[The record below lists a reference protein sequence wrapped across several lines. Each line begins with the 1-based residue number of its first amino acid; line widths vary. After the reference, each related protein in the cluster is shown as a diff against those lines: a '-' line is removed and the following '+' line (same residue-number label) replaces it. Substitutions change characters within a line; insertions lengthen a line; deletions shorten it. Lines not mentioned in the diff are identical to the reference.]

1 MTHPQGGGGVGDAA
15 PYIHNIYIYTVHQ
28 MAAWSQAKSR
38 TCDFSS
44 GPGVKFSSGRIYI
57 SATFADSWWHF
68 YIPPKLAADFLHRE
82 VPGIYIYYTYMYI
95 HTQSPYISSSSGPIL
110 PFFSPV
116 HDEQKGSRSLRVGVD
131 LSEADPCATYLP
143 LLGEARVGLGG
154 GSDFGRFWHQHVFLL
169 AERI

>member
-1 MTHPQGGGGVGDAA
+1 
-15 PYIHNIYIYTVHQ
+15 
-28 MAAWSQAKSR
+28 
-38 TCDFSS
+38 
-44 GPGVKFSSGRIYI
+44 
-57 SATFADSWWHF
+57 
-68 YIPPKLAADFLHRE
+68 
-82 VPGIYIYYTYMYI
+82 MYI

-154 GSDFGRFWHQHVFLL
+154 GSDFGRLEIFAKTLENLGALIFFQK
-169 AERI
+169 ISS